1 MHNTGV
7 SCHFFCKLI
16 VGKNEIIVKLIS
28 RISLLLLLVPLKIFS
43 QDFTGIWTGYIYT
56 SGTQLPYELVISE
69 NNDQLTGYSL
79 SVFSINGVEN
89 TGMKRM
95 KIRDRKGSLMIED
108 DEMIYNNYTT
118 LGKRVTLYSTLSLKN
133 EDSALVLQGPF
144 FTRSVDR
151 TSFKGNIRLQKKK
164 STEETRMISQLKRLN
179 IWNNLSFIRNAPAG
193 KESETTTAIV
203 KTGEKPATD
212 SVIAKEEMIASTK
225 TVNKADAVSLPGQKK
240 EIPSS
245 TTPTIANAKPS
256 VMPVKIA
263 AAEINLRK
271 TEVIRTI
278 SFQSDSLVLS
288 LYDNGEVDGDTVSVV
303 VNDKVI
309 IARKGLTTA
318 ATTATIYITAESGDS
333 LRLIMYAENLGRIPP
348 NTGLLIIQ
356 DGEERQQVRF
366 EGDLQKNS
374 AVILRRKR

>member
-1 MHNTGV
+1 M
-7 SCHFFCKLI
+7 S
-16 VGKNEIIVKLIS
+16 
-28 RISLLLLLVPLKIFS
+28 LLLLVPVKIFS
-43 QDFTGIWTGYIYT
+43 QDFTGFWTGYIYT

-69 NNDQLTGYSL
+69 TNDQLTGYSL

-95 KIRDRKGSLMIED
+95 KIRERKGSLIIED

-118 LGKRVTLYSTLSLKN
+118 LGKRVTLYSTLTLKN

-144 FTRSVDR
+144 FTRSIDR
-151 TSFKGNIRLQKKK
+151 TSFKGNIRLLKKK

-179 IWNNLSFIRNAPAG
+179 IWNNLSFIRNTPTN
-193 KESETTTAIV
+193 KETAIV
-203 KTGEKPATD
+203 KAGEKPATD
-212 SVIAKEEMIASTK
+212 SVIAKEEVIASAK

-245 TTPTIANAKPS
+245 ATPTIANAKPS
-256 VMPVKIA
+256 VIPVKVA
-263 AAEINLRK
+263 AADISKRK

-303 VNDKVI
+303 VNEKII
-309 IARKGLTTA
+309 IARKGLSAA
-318 ATTATIYITAESGDS
+318 ATTTTIYITPESGDS

-374 AVILRRKR
+374 AVILRRRR